1 MTKRPRAWLHAPGGA
16 RVGSVAPGRDRCAGR
31 DAGCVCDGERVHACV
46 LHYPLMRFG
55 NCGVRVPSV
64 VAVRVNT
71 GVGERPRQGN
81 PPARRVEPL
90 FFFSLPDL

>member
-1 MTKRPRAWLHAPGGA
+1 M
-16 RVGSVAPGRDRCAGR
+16 GSVAPGRDRCAGR
-31 DAGCVCDGERVHACV
+31 DAGCVCDGERVHAFSTTP
-46 LHYPLMRFG
+46 YLMRFG

-81 PPARRVEPL
+81 PPAGRVEPL
-90 FFFSLPDL
+90 VFFSLPDL